1 MFIMN
6 TFESHIDSLKKCLR
20 VGLDIESDVL
30 TYELP
35 KFFLNIIFKVPK
47 GERSTKN
54 FKSSLV

>member
-1 MFIMN
+1 MFVMN
-6 TFESHIDSLKKCLR
+6 TFESRIDSLKKCLR
-20 VGLDIESDVL
+20 VGLDLESDVL

-35 KFFLNIIFKVPK
+35 KFFLNIIFKVTK